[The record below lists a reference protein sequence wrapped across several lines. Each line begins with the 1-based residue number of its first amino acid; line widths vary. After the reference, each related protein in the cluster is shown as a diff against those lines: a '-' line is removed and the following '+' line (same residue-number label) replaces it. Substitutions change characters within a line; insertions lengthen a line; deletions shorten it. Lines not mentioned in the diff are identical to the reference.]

1 MHITITIPTVYD
13 QLSADIAEEARSA
26 ASRIRERVTGIKS
39 SILEIGRDLT
49 KVKDL
54 LNHGA
59 FGSWL
64 KREVVMSQRT
74 AERYML
80 AFAEFGDKRDT
91 VSDLPDTVIHMLA
104 APSTPPEVK
113 EAVLADAK
121 AGQPPKP
128 AAVKQMIVK
137 AKAAKAATP
146 AKSQKLAKKQAKA
159 ATDAVQMIANALGA
173 DIVKFLEL
181 YSVCGPWGLQDA
193 IKAIIK
199 VEAA

>member
-1 MHITITIPTVYD
+1 MPIPITIPTVYN
-13 QLSADIAEEARSA
+13 QLSAEISEEARCA
-26 ASRIRERVTGIKS
+26 ADRIRERIAGIKT
-39 SILEIGRDLT
+39 SIVEIGRDLT

-54 LNHGA
+54 LDHGA

-80 AFAEFGDKRDT
+80 AFAAFGDKSDT
-91 VSDLPDTVIHMLA
+91 VSDLPDSVIHMLA

-113 EAVLADAK
+113 EAVLANMK
-121 AGQPPKP
+121 AGQPPTS
-128 AAVKQMIVK
+128 AAMKQLIVK
-137 AKAAKAATP
+137 AKASKAVSP
-146 AKSQKLAKKQAKA
+146 AKSQKLVKKQAKA
-159 ATDAVQMIANALGA
+159 ATDAVQMIVTALGA

-181 YSVCGPWGLQDA
+181 YSECGPWGFQEA
-193 IKAIIK
+193 VKTTIT